1 MLTQEASVFI
11 CNLFFGSFPNITL
24 NSRTCRKF
32 YGVKKIYFTF
42 FITFFSFITAFSQ
55 TDSSRLRITLLTCSP
70 GEELYS
76 TFGHS
81 ALRVTDSATLTD
93 KVYNYGTFDFNPD
106 FYPKFIRGK
115 LLYYLSVETYPDF
128 IYGYQQE
135 QRSIIEQELNLT
147 GKEKLQLQQALQS
160 NARTENKFYKY
171 DFLFDNCAT
180 RIRDIVRNNTEE
192 ELTIRNILP
201 YNGVSFRELIH
212 FYLNQNNMYWS
223 KLGIDILL
231 GSGLDKAAQNEQSM
245 FLPDYLFKGFDSAYS
260 ANKPLVREKK
270 DIYTAPSVT
279 GTHKSF
285 FTPFI
290 VFAIG
295 LIVFV
300 LLGLTG
306 RQWSKKLLTGL
317 DFLLFLFAG
326 LLGILLVFMWLG
338 TDHAL
343 CRNNH
348 NLLWA
353 VPFHAVAAFFLSRK
367 TKRANQYWA
376 LCVLVYALLLALWVA
391 LPQEL
396 NKDLL
401 PLIVL
406 LGWRS
411 WRQFKQSEN
420 AGKITHT

>member
-1 MLTQEASVFI
+1 M
-11 CNLFFGSFPNITL
+11 
-24 NSRTCRKF
+24 
-32 YGVKKIYFTF
+32 KKIYFTF
-42 FITFFSFITAFSQ
+42 FIAFFSFITAFSQ

-81 ALRVTDSATLTD
+81 ALRVTDSVTFTD

-135 QRSIIEQELNLT
+135 QRSIIEQELNLSS
-147 GKEKLQLQQALQS
+147 KEKLQLQQALQS
-160 NARTENKFYKY
+160 NARPENKFYKY

-180 RIRDIVRNNTEE
+180 RIRDIVNSNAGKAM
-192 ELTIRNILP
+192 TIKNILP
-201 YNGVSFRELIH
+201 YPEVSFRELIH
-212 FYLNQNNMYWS
+212 NSLNRSGMYWS

-231 GSGLDKAAQNEQSM
+231 GSGLDKSAGNEQTM
-245 FLPDYLFKGFDSAYS
+245 FLPDYLFKGFDSAS
-260 ANKPLVREKK
+260 IGNKPLVVERRPV
-270 DIYTAPSVT
+270 YTAPSAT
-279 GTHKSF
+279 TSSKSF

-290 VFAIG
+290 AFTAI
-295 LIVFV
+295 LILFIALT
-300 LLGLTG
+300 LLR
-306 RQWSKKLLTGL
+306 RQWSKKVLGFF
-317 DFLLFLFAG
+317 DFLLFFCAG
-326 LLGILLVFMWLG
+326 LLGILLVFMWTG
-338 TDHAL
+338 TDHML
-343 CRNNH
+343 CRNNY

-353 VPFHAVAAFFLSRK
+353 LPFHAVAAFFLNRK
-367 TKRANQYWA
+367 TKKTNQYWA
-376 LCVLVYALLLALWVA
+376 LCVLAYALLLALWVV
-391 LPQEL
+391 LPQDL

-420 AGKITHT
+420 ARKVTHI

>member
-1 MLTQEASVFI
+1 M
-11 CNLFFGSFPNITL
+11 
-24 NSRTCRKF
+24 
-32 YGVKKIYFTF
+32 KKIYFA
-42 FITFFSFITAFSQ
+42 SFIALFSCLIAFTQ

-93 KVYNYGTFDFNPD
+93 RVYNYGTFDFNPD

-115 LLYYLSVETYPDF
+115 LLYYLSVEPYPDF

-135 QRSIIEQELNLT
+135 QRSIEEQVLNLS
-147 GKEKLQLQQALQS
+147 GEEKIKLNAALQLNTS
-160 NARTENKFYKY
+160 GSNKFYKY

-180 RIRDIVRNNTEE
+180 RIRDIVGSNAAEAT
-192 ELTIRNILP
+192 TIKNILP
-201 YNGVSFRELIH
+201 YPGVSFRELIH
-212 FYLNQNNMYWS
+212 NSLNRSGMYWS

-231 GSGLDKAAQNEQSM
+231 GSGLDKAARNEQTM
-245 FLPDYLFKGFDSAYS
+245 FLPDYLLKGFDSTS
-260 ANKPLVREKK
+260 IGNKPLVAKRHSV
-270 DIYTAPSVT
+270 YTAPSAT
-279 GTHKSF
+279 ASPKSF

-290 VFAIG
+290 AFAAI
-295 LIVFV
+295 LMLFIALT
-300 LLGLTG
+300 LL
-306 RQWSKKLLTGL
+306 RRRWSKKVLGFL
-317 DFLLFLFAG
+317 DFLLFFCTG

-343 CRNNH
+343 CRNNY

-353 VPFHAVAAFFLSRK
+353 LPFHAVAAFFLNRK
-367 TKRANQYWA
+367 TKKANQYWA
-376 LCVLVYALLLALWVA
+376 LCILAYALLLAFWVV
-391 LPQEL
+391 LPQDL
-396 NKDLL
+396 NKDLF

-420 AGKITHT
+420 ARKITHI

>member
-1 MLTQEASVFI
+1 M
-11 CNLFFGSFPNITL
+11 
-24 NSRTCRKF
+24 
-32 YGVKKIYFTF
+32 KKIYFTF
-42 FITFFSFITAFSQ
+42 FFAFFSFITAFSQ
-55 TDSSRLRITLLTCSP
+55 TDSSHLRIALLTCSP

-81 ALRVTDSATLTD
+81 ALRVTDSATFTD

-135 QRSIIEQELNLT
+135 QRSIVEQVLNLT
-147 GKEKLQLQQALQS
+147 GEEKIKLNAALQLNTS
-160 NARTENKFYKY
+160 GSNKFYKY

-180 RIRDIVRNNTEE
+180 RIRDIVSSNAAEAM
-192 ELTIRNILP
+192 TIKNILP
-201 YNGVSFRELIH
+201 YPGVSFRELIH
-212 FYLNQNNMYWS
+212 NSLNRSGMYWS

-231 GSGLDKAAQNEQSM
+231 GSGLDKAAGNEQTM
-245 FLPDYLFKGFDSAYS
+245 FLPDYLFKGFDSAS
-260 ANKPLVREKK
+260 IGTKPLVAERHTV
-270 DIYTAPSVT
+270 YTATPATASP
-279 GTHKSF
+279 KSF

-290 VFAIG
+290 AFAAT
-295 LIVFV
+295 LILFIALT
-300 LLGLTG
+300 LLR
-306 RQWSKKLLTGL
+306 RQWCKKVLGFL
-317 DFLLFLFAG
+317 DFLLFLCAG
-326 LLGILLVFMWLG
+326 LLGILLVFMWVG
-338 TDHAL
+338 TDHKL
-343 CRNNH
+343 CSNNY

-353 VPFHAVAAFFLSRK
+353 VPFHAIAAFFLNRK

-376 LCVLVYALLLALWVA
+376 LSVLAYALLLAFWVA
-391 LPQEL
+391 LPQDL

-420 AGKITHT
+420 ARKVSNI

>member
-1 MLTQEASVFI
+1 M
-11 CNLFFGSFPNITL
+11 
-24 NSRTCRKF
+24 
-32 YGVKKIYFTF
+32 KKILTVFLL
-42 FITFFSFITAFSQ
+42 AFSSFVTAYSQ
-55 TDSSRLRITLLTCSP
+55 ADSSHLRITLLTCSP

-81 ALRVTDSATLTD
+81 ALRVIDSVTFTD

-135 QRSIIEQELNLT
+135 QRSIVEQVLNL
-147 GKEKLQLQQALQS
+147 GGEEKIRLNAALQL
-160 NARTENKFYKY
+160 NASGSNKFYKY

-180 RIRDIVRNNTEE
+180 RIRDIVGSNTAEA
-192 ELTIRNILP
+192 LTIKNILP
-201 YNGVSFRELIH
+201 YPGVSFRELIH
-212 FYLNQNNMYWS
+212 NSLNRSGMYWS

-231 GSGLDKAAQNEQSM
+231 GSGLDKSAGNEQTM
-245 FLPDYLFKGFDSAYS
+245 FLPHYLFKGFDSA
-260 ANKPLVREKK
+260 AVGNKPLVGERLPV
-270 DIYTAPSVT
+270 YTAPSAT
-279 GTHKSF
+279 TSPKSF

-290 VFAIG
+290 AFAA
-295 LIVFV
+295 V
-300 LLGLTG
+300 LLVFIALTLIR
-306 RQWSKKLLTGL
+306 RQWSKKVLGFL
-317 DFLLFLFAG
+317 DFLLFFSAG

-343 CRNNH
+343 CRNNY

-353 VPFHAVAAFFLSRK
+353 LPFHAVAAFFLNSKRK
-367 TKRANQYWA
+367 IIHQYWG
-376 LCVLVYALLLALWVA
+376 LSVLVYALLLAFWVL

-396 NKDLL
+396 NKDLA
-401 PLIVL
+401 PLLIL

-411 WRQFKQSEN
+411 WKQFKQSEN
-420 AGKITHT
+420 ARKVAHI